1 MTHTY
6 RFMEPVDVLFMRGNK
21 LFGAPGSYGE
31 SLVPPWPSL
40 AAGAIRS
47 RMLVD
52 EDIDLKRFA
61 KGQIEHPQLGTPQKP
76 GDFTVTAFQL
86 ARRHADGRVEILV
99 QPPADL
105 VVSADSGGK
114 LALRRLRP
122 GPLPKGLQS
131 SAPLPLL
138 PILPEDQRRKPVG
151 DRWLTQAD
159 WQACLEGRLP
169 SVDQLVETR
178 QLWKIDER
186 IGVGLDPATRSA
198 REGQLFTTQ
207 AVSMVKQDHVV
218 EAEEKDPRRAGYDV
232 GFLVAIQGAEPP
244 QDGSLRFGGDGRAAT
259 IRPADQYTPVAV
271 DYEKIVH
278 AGRCRLILTTPGLF
292 EKGWLP
298 TGVQRRDDGS
308 YLFDL
313 HGVRGR
319 LVCAAVARAETISGW
334 DLAQKQPKPAQRVA
348 PAGSVYWLNDLQAT
362 PEALGKLAKR
372 GLWSDECEDAS
383 RRAEGF
389 NRFVFAID

>member
-61 KGQIEHPQLGTPQKP
+61 DGQIEHPQLGTPKDP
-76 GDFTVTAFQL
+76 GDFTVTAFHL

-105 VVSADSGGK
+105 VVSADSEGK

-122 GPLPKGLQS
+122 GPVPEGLQS

-218 EAEEKDPRRAGYDV
+218 
-232 GFLVAIQGAEPP
+232 
-244 QDGSLRFGGDGRAAT
+244 
-259 IRPADQYTPVAV
+259 
-271 DYEKIVH
+271 
-278 AGRCRLILTTPGLF
+278 
-292 EKGWLP
+292 
-298 TGVQRRDDGS
+298 
-308 YLFDL
+308 
-313 HGVRGR
+313 
-319 LVCAAVARAETISGW
+319 
-334 DLAQKQPKPAQRVA
+334 
-348 PAGSVYWLNDLQAT
+348 
-362 PEALGKLAKR
+362 
-372 GLWSDECEDAS
+372 
-383 RRAEGF
+383 
-389 NRFVFAID
+389 